1 MNLWEYA
8 AKQAETPQEA
18 AQEPQDGAETVSLE
32 SIAPLLIAQE
42 RRTAEQE
49 RALQICKEKQ
59 EATVK
64 SAEARTAILKGLQA
78 GEPPEKLLLIAV
90 DCISAI
96 TGDNVFSA
104 QSRKDMIEI
113 YGMGLLQPQALQI
126 ELDEVRTRL
135 AMLQRP
141 ELDAEPEDSRR
152 RIAAAIRAHQ
162 RREREII
169 SLQARSTRSAKG
181 ACSTAE
187 TVVQ

>member
-8 AKQAETPQEA
+8 AKQAEAPQKEEA
-18 AQEPQDGAETVSLE
+18 IALD
-32 SIAPLLIAQE
+32 SIMPLLM
-42 RRTAEQE
+42 EQE
-49 RALQICKEKQ
+49 RKQKEREQALQTYKERQ
-59 EATVK
+59 EAIIK

-96 TGDNVFSA
+96 TGDSVFSA

-162 RREREII
+162 RREREIM
-169 SLQARSTRSAKG
+169 SLQARSIRSTKG
-181 ACSTAE
+181 TCSTAE